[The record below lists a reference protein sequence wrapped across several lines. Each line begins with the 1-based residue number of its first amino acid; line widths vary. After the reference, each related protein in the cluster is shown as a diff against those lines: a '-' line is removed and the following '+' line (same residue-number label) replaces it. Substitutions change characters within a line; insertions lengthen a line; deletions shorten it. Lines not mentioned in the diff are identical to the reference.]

1 MHCSLVLEA
10 TAVSFGAFSENLAA
24 VQNNFVLNLVG
35 MNNVSSSQS
44 HRGIF
49 TSLILVSG

>member
-1 MHCSLVLEA
+1 MRCSLALEE
-10 TAVSFGAFSENLAA
+10 TAVSFGAFSENLTA
-24 VQNNFVLNLVG
+24 VQNNFGLNLVG
-35 MNNVSSSQS
+35 VNNVSSSQS